1 MVSISV
7 CRVRQTTGNSD
18 LLAGDGAS
26 DYQWNDIHIDEYDC
40 GPISSSVALDLPF
53 KRTGSQ

>member
-1 MVSISV
+1 MLRLVMVSISV
-7 CRVRQTTGNSD
+7 CRVRPTTGNSD

-40 GPISSSVALDLPF
+40 GPISS
-53 KRTGSQ
+53 